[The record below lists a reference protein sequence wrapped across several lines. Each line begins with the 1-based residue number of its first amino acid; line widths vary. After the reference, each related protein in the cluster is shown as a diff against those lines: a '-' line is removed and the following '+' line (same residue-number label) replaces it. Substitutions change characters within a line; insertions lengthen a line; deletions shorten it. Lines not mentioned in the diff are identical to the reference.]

1 MASIDSQ
8 GSELFFSLDGTTLA
22 KFECPTA
29 ITGGGYSTAEINE
42 DCLDSPYASTRPGRK
57 TLSPFTIPF
66 IVQDG
71 SEIHE
76 WLLNTADGPSELL
89 PFALA
94 LSNGVADPVLTDGE
108 FAAPGTAPAYT
119 RTVAV
124 GNGYI
129 GNLTID
135 LANGDVVRG
144 SFTFSPKAMVWQFRA
159 QP

>member
-1 MASIDSQ
+1 MP
-8 GSELFFSLDGTTLA
+8 GS
-22 KFECPTA
+22 PTA

-94 LSNGVADPVLTDGE
+94 LSNGVDDPVLCECSRESLAGVMRAVFPRRDPKVELLGGVLRGDARCRLRVTLEKERENADGD
-108 FAAPGTAPAYT
+108 A
-119 RTVAV
+119 
-124 GNGYI
+124 
-129 GNLTID
+129 
-135 LANGDVVRG
+135 
-144 SFTFSPKAMVWQFRA
+144 
-159 QP
+159 